1 MIREIIG
8 LIIIFA
14 IELYIHL
21 AGIEMNLLFDLGI
34 MISGAFLLGEIFH
47 RIKLPKVSGYL
58 IVGILMGPFGS
69 NAIDIRMAEDL
80 QFIDMI
86 TLTIIAFIVGRELSI
101 KRLKRDI
108 KAILFYTFT
117 VIIITFISE
126 TFLSFW
132 LYRAIPFMGPQ
143 GFKGTLMIAIIFG
156 FLALA
161 KSPLTTVALLKETG
175 AYTRTPLLILSI
187 TVLKDIVVLICFAAF
202 MSLMKGSG
210 AGSMGKVSWEIL
222 GSFLI
227 GGGAGALSLL
237 YLKFIRRQKLLML
250 LVLAILITIISKT
263 FHVDNLLVAI
273 TVGFIIENFS
283 DLGEEFLGD
292 IEKIATFIYIL
303 FFVIRGINLDLNAV
317 RDTWFIAI
325 ILIVMR
331 TIITYF
337 ALMAASKIRKDPP
350 TIYKYGWSG
359 FINQS
364 GVTLAMALIIRN
376 TFPQYDALVA
386 ICISLIVLTDI
397 VAPPIFKM
405 HLFKIKELEEEI

>member
-8 LIIIFA
+8 LVIIIS
-14 IELYIHL
+14 INLYIHL
-21 AGIEMNLLFDLGI
+21 AGIEMNLLFDLGLL
-34 MISGAFLLGEIFH
+34 ISGAFLLGELFH

-101 KRLKRDI
+101 KRLKKDI
-108 KAILFYTFT
+108 KAIFIYTST
-117 VIIITFISE
+117 VIIVTFIAI
-126 TFLSFW
+126 TLFSFW
-132 LYRAIPFMGPQ
+132 LYQVNPFMGPQ
-143 GFKGTLMIAIIFG
+143 SFRNTLIIAMIFG
-156 FLALA
+156 FMALA

-187 TVLKDIVVLICFAAF
+187 TVLKDIIVLICFAAF
-202 MSLMKGSG
+202 MALLKGSG
-210 AGSMGKVSWEIL
+210 NGGMAKTSWEIF

-250 LVLAILITIISKT
+250 LVLAILITIISKAL
-263 FHVDNLLVAI
+263 HVDNLLVAI

-283 DLGEEFLGD
+283 DLGEEFLDD

-303 FFVIRGINLDLNAV
+303 FFAIRGINLDLNAV
-317 RDTWFIAI
+317 RNTWLIAV

-331 TIITYF
+331 TIITYYT
-337 ALMAASKIRKDPP
+337 LMVASKIQKDPP
-350 TIYKYGWSG
+350 NIYKYGWSG

-364 GVTLAMALIIRN
+364 GVTLAMALIISN
-376 TFPQYDALVA
+376 TFPQFDALVA
-386 ICISLIVLTDI
+386 ICISMIVITDI
-397 VAPPIFKM
+397 VAPPIFKR
-405 HLFKIKELEEEI
+405 HLLKIKKLEEEI